1 MNIIDSIKHTFKQG
15 NALSRLIIINLAVF
29 VLLKLVIIFLTLFN
43 NSSEYILSFLAA
55 PAYVPLLLNRVWT
68 PITYMFL
75 HEGFMHILFNMLNL
89 FWFGKLFTM
98 YFSEKQLVGLYLLGG
113 LFGAAFY
120 IVAFNLFPYYAPL
133 LHQSLLLGA
142 SASIMAI
149 IVATAVR
156 TPNMEMQL
164 LFLGSIKL
172 KYIAT
177 VIVLMSFF
185 GLTSDNGGGQL
196 AHLGGALAGYLFV
209 VSLQQGV
216 DLTKGLN
223 WLLDAVYD
231 LFRPRKLKIKPN
243 KTRKTGPMSDAE
255 YNANKARK
263 MAQID
268 HILDKIKTSG
278 YESLN
283 AEEKKQLFDQGKK
296 N

>member
-1 MNIIDSIKHTFKQG
+1 MNIINSIKHTFKQG
-15 NALSRLIIINLAVF
+15 NALSRLIMINLAIF
-29 VLLKLVIIFLTLFN
+29 TTLKLVVILLTLFN
-43 NSSEYILSFLAA
+43 NSGEYIVSFLAV
-55 PAYVPLLLNRVWT
+55 PAYVPSLLHRVWT

-89 FWFGKLFTM
+89 FWFGKLFIM

-120 IVAFNLFPYYAPL
+120 IAAFNIFPHYVPL

-156 TPNMEMQL
+156 SPNMEMQL
-164 LFLGSIKL
+164 LFLGNIKL
-172 KYIAT
+172 KYIAA

-185 GLTSDNGGGQL
+185 GITSDNGGGQL

-209 VSLQQGV
+209 VSLQQGA
-216 DLTKGLN
+216 DLTKGIN

-283 AEEKKQLFDQGKK
+283 ADEKKQLFDQGKK

>member
-1 MNIIDSIKHTFKQG
+1 MNIIDNIKHTFKQG
-15 NALSRLIIINLAVF
+15 NALSRLILINLSVF
-29 VLLKLVIIFLTLFN
+29 VILKLVIIIFTLFN
-43 NSSEYILSFLAA
+43 SSGEYLVSFLA
-55 PAYVPLLLNRVWT
+55 VPSDVISLIQKAWT

-89 FWFGKLFTM
+89 FWFGKLFTI

-120 IVAFNLFPYYAPL
+120 IAAFNLFPYYSPV

-164 LFLGSIKL
+164 LFLGNIKL

-185 GLTSDNGGGQL
+185 GITSDNGGGQL

-209 VSLQQGV
+209 VSLRQSI

-223 WLLDAVYD
+223 WLLDFLYD
-231 LFRPRKLKIKPN
+231 LFRPRKLKIRHN
-243 KTRKTGPMSDAE
+243 KTRKNGPMSDAD

-263 MAQID
+263 MAKID

-278 YESLN
+278 YDSLT
-283 AEEKKQLFDQGKK
+283 ADEKKQLFDQGKK

>member
-15 NALSRLIIINLAVF
+15 NALSRLIMINLAIF
-29 VLLKLVIIFLTLFN
+29 TTLKLVVIFLTLFN
-43 NSSEYILSFLAA
+43 NSGEHIVSFLAV
-55 PAYVPLLLNRVWT
+55 PAYLPSLLHRVWT

-89 FWFGKLFTM
+89 FWFGKLFIM

-120 IVAFNLFPYYAPL
+120 IAAFNIFPHYAPL

-156 TPNMEMQL
+156 SPNMEMQL
-164 LFLGSIKL
+164 LFLGNIKL
-172 KYIAT
+172 KYIAA

-185 GLTSDNGGGQL
+185 GITSDNGGGQL

-209 VSLQQGV
+209 VSLQQGA
-216 DLTKGLN
+216 DLTKGIN

-283 AEEKKQLFDQGKK
+283 ADEKKQLFDQGKK

>member
-1 MNIIDSIKHTFKQG
+1 MNIINSIKHTFKQG
-15 NALSRLIIINLAVF
+15 NALSRLIMINLAIF
-29 VLLKLVIIFLTLFN
+29 TTLKLVVILLTLFN
-43 NSSEYILSFLAA
+43 NSGEYIVSFLAV
-55 PAYVPLLLNRVWT
+55 PAYVPSLLHRVWT

-89 FWFGKLFTM
+89 FWFGKLFIM

-120 IVAFNLFPYYAPL
+120 IAAFNIFPHYAPL

-156 TPNMEMQL
+156 SPNMEMQL
-164 LFLGSIKL
+164 LFLGNIKL
-172 KYIAT
+172 KYIAA

-185 GLTSDNGGGQL
+185 GITSDNGGGQL

-209 VSLQQGV
+209 VSLQQGA
-216 DLTKGLN
+216 DLTKGIN

-268 HILDKIKTSG
+268 HILDKIKASG

-283 AEEKKQLFDQGKK
+283 ADEKKQLFDQGKK

>member
-1 MNIIDSIKHTFKQG
+1 MYIIDSIKHAFKQG
-15 NALSRLIIINLAVF
+15 NALSRLIMINLSVF
-29 VLLKLVIIFLTLFN
+29 VILKLVIIILTLFN
-43 NSSEYILSFLAA
+43 TSSDDIVSFLAM
-55 PAYVPLLLNRVWT
+55 PADVISLLHKAWT
-68 PITYMFL
+68 PLTYMFL

-120 IVAFNLFPYYAPL
+120 CIAFNLFPYYAPVL
-133 LHQSLLLGA
+133 DQSLLLGA

-149 IVATAVR
+149 IVAAAVR
-156 TPNMEMQL
+156 SPNMEMQL
-164 LFLGSIKL
+164 LFLGNIKL

-177 VIVLMSFF
+177 VIILMSFF
-185 GLTSDNGGGQL
+185 GITSDNGGGQL

-216 DLTKGLN
+216 DLTKGPS
-223 WLLDAVYD
+223 WLLDSLYD

-243 KTRKTGPMSDAE
+243 KTRNPEPMSDAD

-278 YESLN
+278 YESLT
-283 AEEKKQLFDQGKK
+283 AGEKKQLFDQGKK

>member
-15 NALSRLIIINLAVF
+15 DALSRLILINLSVF
-29 VLLKLVIIFLTLFN
+29 VILKLIIIFLTLFD
-43 NSSEYILSFLAA
+43 SSVDYLIPFLAV
-55 PAYVPLLLNRVWT
+55 PADVLSLLHKAWT
-68 PITYMFL
+68 PVTYMFL
-75 HEGFMHILFNMLNL
+75 HEGFMHILFNLLNL

-120 IVAFNLFPYYAPL
+120 IGAFNLFPYYAPV

-156 TPNMEMQL
+156 SPNMQMQL
-164 LFLGSIKL
+164 LLLGNIKL

-177 VIVLMSFF
+177 AIVLMSFF
-185 GLTSDNGGGQL
+185 GITSDNGGGQL

-216 DLTKGLN
+216 DLTRGLN

-278 YESLN
+278 YESLT
-283 AEEKKQLFDQGKK
+283 ADEKKQLFDQGKK

>member
-15 NALSRLIIINLAVF
+15 DALSRLILINLSVF
-29 VLLKLVIIFLTLFN
+29 VILKLIIIFLTLFN
-43 NSSEYILSFLAA
+43 SSVDYLIPFLAV
-55 PAYVPLLLNRVWT
+55 PADVLSLLHKAWT
-68 PITYMFL
+68 PVTYMFL
-75 HEGFMHILFNMLNL
+75 HEGFMHILFNLLNL

-98 YFSEKQLVGLYLLGG
+98 YFTEKQLVGLYLLGG

-120 IVAFNLFPYYAPL
+120 IGAFNVFPYYAPV

-156 TPNMEMQL
+156 SPNMQMQL
-164 LFLGSIKL
+164 LLLGNIKL

-177 VIVLMSFF
+177 AIVLMSFF
-185 GLTSDNGGGQL
+185 GITSDNGGGQL

-216 DLTKGLN
+216 DLTRGLN

-278 YESLN
+278 YESLT
-283 AEEKKQLFDQGKK
+283 ADEKKQLFDQGKK

>member
-1 MNIIDSIKHTFKQG
+1 
-15 NALSRLIIINLAVF
+15 
-29 VLLKLVIIFLTLFN
+29 
-43 NSSEYILSFLAA
+43 
-55 PAYVPLLLNRVWT
+55 
-68 PITYMFL
+68 MFL

-89 FWFGKLFTM
+89 FWFGRLFTM

-120 IVAFNLFPYYAPL
+120 IIAFNIFPYYAPL

-149 IVATAVR
+149 IVATAVC